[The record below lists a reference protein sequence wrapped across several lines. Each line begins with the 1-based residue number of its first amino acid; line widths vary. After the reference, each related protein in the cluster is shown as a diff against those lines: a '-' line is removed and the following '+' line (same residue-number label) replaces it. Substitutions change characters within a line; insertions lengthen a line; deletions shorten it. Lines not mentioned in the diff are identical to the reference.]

1 MTIIFTAAELLR
13 MAIQVEE
20 CGIRFYQSAAE
31 KSRIERSRRLLL
43 DLAERE
49 NEHRATFSDMLERLT
64 PPEKDS
70 HTHDPDNQSSL
81 YLSAL
86 ADERVCPHTDP
97 ALLLGSEPSAELIL
111 KTALA
116 LEKESIVFYVGLR
129 DMVPERQG
137 RNRVDDILRE
147 EMRHV
152 TILRQELA
160 RA

>member
-1 MTIIFTAAELLR
+1 MTINFTAAELLG

-20 CGIRFYQSAAE
+20 RGIRFYQSAAE

-49 NEHRATFSDMLERLT
+49 NEHRETFSGMLERLT

-70 HTHDPDNQSSL
+70 HTYDPDNESAL

-86 ADERVCPHTDP
+86 ADEQVFPRTDP
-97 ALLLGSEPSAELIL
+97 ALLLGSDPSAELVL
-111 KTALA
+111 KTALTM
-116 LEKESIVFYVGLR
+116 EKESIVFYVGLR

-137 RNRVDDILRE
+137 RHRVDEILKE

-160 RA
+160 RR